1 MSLGQIRWPAIQ
13 YSLIQMGGG
22 LDLITPTLSLK
33 PGVLREALNFECS
46 VTGGYTSVSG
56 YERFDGQPSPSDATY
71 TLLSVSFAPN
81 VTVTAGDSIEAVT
94 SVNTEE
100 VLYSSAS
107 LWEGGLWVGNEIWVT
122 TTDATIVRINAST
135 GAVAGTIALSFDAS
149 ARMHLDTAA
158 GVVWAYGTN
167 GTTAFKINYTTFVVT
182 EFTGV
187 ANMTGGLFFC
197 PSDATLWKK
206 GIGTSIY
213 QVDKTTFAVL
223 ATVTLGVAPLRIEF
237 DSAGNIWAITSSN
250 KTLYK
255 MTRAGSG
262 STYAT
267 GAAYNLHEIA
277 YDGDRNSMWVAAS
290 NTTNGDVFEFSLAT
304 NTVINTVTGV
314 NSGATGSQ
322 NTRLL
327 YRSGRLFCAMF
338 NSDTA
343 TVVDTSTATILA
355 TKTWTTASALDT
367 GSLVV
372 SDTGTSFGIVDNG
385 GTYNYQLMVWR
396 DAGPTVG
403 TGTVVDVLVDGI
415 VLTLVTGT
423 FSEGNVILNADGD
436 EIGSITG
443 TPAADTPRD
452 NAVYLAEA
460 ADILRASIAKPSG
473 SGPIRGVFY
482 YNGSVYALRNN
493 VGGTAAVLHKSS
505 AAGWTAV
512 TFYSELSFSSGLV
525 KPAEGAT
532 LYGNT
537 STATGVVKRVV
548 TRTGAWGSTAAGTV
562 VIQITSGSF
571 QNGESVKLGSGA
583 GAVQFT
589 AASTSSTITLL
600 PGGRLETVEASIIGN
615 TTLPRIYG
623 ADGVNPAWE
632 FDGTSLVPIHTGM
645 TTDTPKHIA
654 AHKDHLWLSYGASL
668 QYSGLADPYAWTLVL
683 GAGEINAG
691 EEITNLLPQPGSDSS
706 AALAVITKN
715 GTKFFYGTPGGGSA
729 QLVTYNAGVGGRH
742 YTAQNLTNAHV
753 LDDRGVISIAA
764 SLNFGNFDTATLTFA
779 MQPWIVANRTLATAS
794 CVNREKSQHRVFFS
808 NGTALYTT
816 VVNGQF
822 MGALPQFFPDAV
834 NCAWNGED
842 DDGNEITFVGS
853 TDGWVYQFDKGT
865 SFDGANISAYITL
878 NYDPAKSPR
887 ILKSYRR
894 AVVEVFGT
902 SYAELQASY
911 NLGYSKSE
919 YGAASWN
926 DYSATMMSG
935 GWDGGV
941 RWDSGATWD
950 AQNIAPLE
958 LEMAGTAENVAFS
971 FATNSNFSGPI
982 TITSA
987 IVHYIN
993 RRGLR

>member
-1 MSLGQIRWPAIQ
+1 MSIGQIRWPAIQ

-56 YERFDGQPSPSDATY
+56 YERFDGQPSPSSGTY
-71 TLLSVSFAPN
+71 VALDVNMVPAIVINIGDSVS
-81 VTVTAGDSIEAVT
+81 G
-94 SVNTEE
+94 
-100 VLYSSAS
+100 
-107 LWEGGLWVGNEIWVT
+107 
-122 TTDATIVRINAST
+122 AT
-135 GAVAGTIALSFDAS
+135 
-149 ARMHLDTAA
+149 
-158 GVVWAYGTN
+158 
-167 GTTAFKINYTTFVVT
+167 
-182 EFTGV
+182 
-187 ANMTGGLFFC
+187 
-197 PSDATLWKK
+197 
-206 GIGTSIY
+206 
-213 QVDKTTFAVL
+213 
-223 ATVTLGVAPLRIEF
+223 
-237 DSAGNIWAITSSN
+237 
-250 KTLYK
+250 
-255 MTRAGSG
+255 
-262 STYAT
+262 
-267 GAAYNLHEIA
+267 
-277 YDGDRNSMWVAAS
+277 
-290 NTTNGDVFEFSLAT
+290 
-304 NTVINTVTGV
+304 
-314 NSGATGSQ
+314 SGATGTIIATSSSMLVIA
-322 NTRLL
+322 NPSGTFIVGEDIN
-327 YRSGRLFCAMF
+327 RSGSPIAEVVAF
-338 NSDTA
+338 ST
-343 TVVDTSTATILA
+343 VDTPKS
-355 TKTWTTASALDT
+355 
-367 GSLVV
+367 
-372 SDTGTSFGIVDNG
+372 
-385 GTYNYQLMVWR
+385 
-396 DAGPTVG
+396 
-403 TGTVVDVLVDGI
+403 
-415 VLTLVTGT
+415 
-423 FSEGNVILNADGD
+423 
-436 EIGSITG
+436 
-443 TPAADTPRD
+443 
-452 NAVYLAEA
+452 NAVYLAAA

-505 AAGWTAV
+505 SGGWVAV
-512 TFYSELSFSSGLV
+512 TFYNKLSFSSGLV

-589 AASTSSTITLL
+589 AASASSAITLL

-645 TTDTPKHIA
+645 TADTPKHVA
-654 AHKDHLWLSYGASL
+654 AHKDRLWLSYGASL

-753 LDDRGVISIAA
+753 LDDRGVISIAT

-878 NYDPAKSPR
+878 NYDPSKSPR